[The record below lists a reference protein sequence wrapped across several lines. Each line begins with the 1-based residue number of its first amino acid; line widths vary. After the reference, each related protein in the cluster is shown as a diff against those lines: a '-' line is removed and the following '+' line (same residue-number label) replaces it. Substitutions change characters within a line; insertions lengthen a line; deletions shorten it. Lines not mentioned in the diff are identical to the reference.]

1 MKPDFLKED
10 GYRHTYQGE
19 GGSDRGLGGED
30 AGLGGEVVSRVK
42 AARLILDLVSSSG
55 VCWNRVAEKLP
66 GWEGS
71 R

>member
-1 MKPDFLKED
+1 MED

-19 GGSDRGLGGED
+19 GGGSGGLGGED
-30 AGLGGEVVSRVK
+30 AVGGGEELSRVK
-42 AARLILDLVSSSG
+42 AARHILDLVSSSG
-55 VCWNRVAEKLP
+55 VCWNRVADKLP